1 MRRAFLAAGILASLL
16 GVGAASAQ
24 EKPQAADAP
33 VPPSSQAHIAYLD
46 KSKIIYISD
55 FDSATGAP
63 GIRSGVA
70 PNGSDSIAAS
80 GSNRT
85 ASAPANAAP
94 PAAKLMSD
102 ALLHGLKKRGY
113 KVKILAAGDAQPE
126 DGMLLTGVFA
136 ESGKD
141 GRMRRANVSAGEI
154 NGDVVVFASTTNL
167 YHVAKPL
174 YAVTPADDSITLNPE
189 VAVLRFALGKDLGD
203 KAIKKAADQIV
214 AELERL
220 TLEAQAEGLG
230 GSGDPLN
237 KFSKP

>member
-1 MRRAFLAAGILASLL
+1 MRRVFLAAGILASLL
-16 GVGAASAQ
+16 GADRVSAQ
-24 EKPQAADAP
+24 EKPQAANTT
-33 VPPSSQAHIAYLD
+33 VPPSPQAHIAYLD

-63 GIRSGVA
+63 GARSGVA
-70 PNGSDSIAAS
+70 PNGSDSLAGS

-85 ASAPANAAP
+85 TNTPANTAP
-94 PAAKLMSD
+94 PAANLMSD
-102 ALLHGLKKRGY
+102 ELLHGLKKRGY
-113 KVKILAAGDAQPE
+113 KVKVLGAGDAQPE

-141 GRMRRANVSAGEI
+141 GRMRRANLTAAEI
-154 NGDVVVFASTTNL
+154 NGDVVVFATTTNL
-167 YHVAKPL
+167 YHVTKPL
-174 YAVTPADDSITLNPE
+174 YAVAPADDSITLNPE
-189 VAVLRFALGKDLGD
+189 VAVLRFTVGKDLGD
-203 KAIKKAADQIV
+203 KAIKKAAAQIV

-230 GSGDPLN
+230 GSGEPLN

>member
-16 GVGAASAQ
+16 GAGRVSAQ

-33 VPPSSQAHIAYLD
+33 VPPSPQAHLAYLD
-46 KSKIIYISD
+46 KSKVIYISN

-70 PNGSDSIAAS
+70 PNGSGSIAAS

-85 ASAPANAAP
+85 TSALANAAP
-94 PAAKLMSD
+94 PAAKVMSD
-102 ALLHGLKKRGY
+102 ELMRGLKKRGY
-113 KVKILAAGDAQPE
+113 KVKILGAGDAQPE

-141 GRMRRANVSAGEI
+141 GRMRRANLSAAEI
-154 NGDVVVFASTTNL
+154 NGDVVVFATTTNP
-167 YHVAKPL
+167 YFVTKPL
-174 YAVTPADDSITLNPE
+174 YALTPADDSITLNPD
-189 VAVLRFALGKDLGD
+189 VAVLRFAVGKDLGD

-214 AELERL
+214 AEWERL